1 MHQIFIIF
9 TPYNINGTDPTYL
22 LLDYVIVEIYTHTH
36 TNTHTHTHIYI
47 LVDKSLSHV

>member
-9 TPYNINGTDPTYL
+9 TPYNINGTDPTDL

-47 LVDKSLSHV
+47 LVVKSLSHV